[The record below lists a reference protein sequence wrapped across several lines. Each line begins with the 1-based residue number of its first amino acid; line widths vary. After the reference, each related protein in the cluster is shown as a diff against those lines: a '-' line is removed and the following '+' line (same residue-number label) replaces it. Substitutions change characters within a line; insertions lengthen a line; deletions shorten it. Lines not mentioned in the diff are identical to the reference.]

1 MEVERRVLIS
11 LLFLRDNH
19 RKQFLPTAEGLA
31 ARPILVFPRI
41 LPPVIRI
48 SINLPRW
55 PPDNWCPFAH
65 PCVALLLQ
73 FHAQIAVVFYK
84 GRQPI
89 RQDITVATERSDI
102 APKPSAKGQVHK
114 LGSAEVINFSRTL
127 ATFVRGAI
135 AKSEESVREPHE
147 DGKEREGI

>member
-1 MEVERRVLIS
+1 MEIS
-11 LLFLRDNH
+11 PYT
-19 RKQFLPTAEGLA
+19 KQKVLA

-41 LPPVIRI
+41 LPPVFRI

-55 PPDNWCPFAH
+55 PPENWRPFAL

-73 FHAQIAVVFYK
+73 FHAQISVAFYK
-84 GRQPI
+84 GRQPT
-89 RQDITVATERSDI
+89 RQDIAVATEGSDV
-102 APKPSAKGQVHK
+102 AHTSSAEGQVHK
-114 LGSAEVINFSRTL
+114 LGPAEVINFSGAL

-135 AKSEESVREPHE
+135 AQSEESVREPHQ

>member
-1 MEVERRVLIS
+1 MEQYMIKVTSEWNISPSTPKKVLA
-11 LLFLRDNH
+11 
-19 RKQFLPTAEGLA
+19 T
-31 ARPILVFPRI
+31 RPILIFPRI
-41 LPPVIRI
+41 LPTVIRI
-48 SINLPRW
+48 SIDLPRW
-55 PPDNWCPFAH
+55 PPENWCPFAH

-135 AKSEESVREPHE
+135 SQCEESVREPHE
-147 DGKEREGI
+147 DGKECEGI